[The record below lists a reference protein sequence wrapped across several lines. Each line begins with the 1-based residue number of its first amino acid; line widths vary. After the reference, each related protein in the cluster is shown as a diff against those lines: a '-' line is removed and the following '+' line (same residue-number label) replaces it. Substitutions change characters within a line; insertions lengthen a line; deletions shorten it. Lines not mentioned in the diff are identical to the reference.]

1 MVFVATDKPGVFRPT
16 FVTLGARARGKVEV
30 RDGVAEGDQVVVS
43 GAFTL
48 KSELLAGQISEGEH
62 QH

>member
-1 MVFVATDKPGVFRPT
+1 MFVAAEEPGVFRPT
-16 FVTLGARARGKVEV
+16 FVTLGARARGKVEI
-30 RDGVAEGDQVVVS
+30 RDGLAEGDQVVVS

-48 KSELLAGQISEGEH
+48 KSELLRGQLSEGDH

>member
-1 MVFVATDKPGVFRPT
+1 MVFVGTDEPGVFRPA
-16 FVTLGARARGKVEV
+16 FVTLGTHARGKVEV
-30 RDGVAEGDQVVVS
+30 RDGVAKGDQVVVS

-48 KSELLAGQISEGEH
+48 KSELLAGQIAEGEH